1 MYHFA
6 VKGGLRGPAE
16 LAAMPPNRS
25 TGSYQKRLDKVLGFD
40 AATAEQYRL
49 GVPGHSKYDLSRT
62 VNNLCTIPAH
72 EALFDE
78 MGSDE
83 LAELE
88 ANFKPGEWPAV
99 YREHPV
105 TLEGAATNDFVI
117 PVAMFCDGVP
127 YTKTD
132 SVIGWWCCNLLTGR
146 RHLITLLRKRN
157 QCRCGC
163 RGWCSFYAIF
173 TYLLW
178 QFQALREEQVANL
191 TPR

>member
-1 MYHFA
+1 
-6 VKGGLRGPAE
+6 
-16 LAAMPPNRS
+16 MPPNRS

-88 ANFKPGEWPAV
+88 DFEEVSLLDCFAGES
-99 YREHPV
+99 RV
-105 TLEGAATNDFVI
+105 TGSSSL
-117 PVAMFCDGVP
+117 
-127 YTKTD
+127 
-132 SVIGWWCCNLLTGR
+132 S
-146 RHLITLLRKRN
+146 
-157 QCRCGC
+157 
-163 RGWCSFYAIF
+163 
-173 TYLLW
+173 
-178 QFQALREEQVANL
+178 
-191 TPR
+191 